1 MVKVKKNLK
10 GISKVV
16 KKTRKSLV
24 PRSRSAKTPVVPQI
38 NFDELYEKV
47 KKLLD
52 KDKENFILVA
62 YSEDHNYFVIVHKKT
77 LTTKK
82 VNENS
87 VFQPVTF
94 EESKDFPIPFII
106 WVSYTKE
113 EPEFIKDMKN
123 FNTIVLKC
131 LPMDDFKDKIKRYVL
146 KD

>member
-10 GISKVV
+10 EIGKAV
-16 KKTRKSLV
+16 KKTKKV
-24 PRSRSAKTPVVPQI
+24 VVPPI

-47 KKLLD
+47 NKLLD

-62 YSEDHNYFVIVHKKT
+62 FSEDHNYFVIVHKKT

-113 EPEFIKDMKN
+113 EPEFIKDMKK